1 MMGGALTAGQ
11 GYIQPVPA
19 WRVTLDGADLTVKL
33 APRLISLSLSEKRG
47 EATDELTLVLHD
59 ADGMLNLPPQGAV
72 LTVAIG
78 WERGTGVAVGLVPK
92 GTFTVQDVE
101 WGGPPDQVTITAKS
115 ADMRT
120 TLQNRR
126 NRVFHGAT
134 IGAIIA
140 QIASDNGLADRCHPA
155 LAGNVVTSIEQAN
168 KSDMQFLRDLGRRYD
183 AVATIK
189 GGTILFAPIGATT
202 TASGATIPTLTI
214 TRQSGDKATY
224 KRSARENTQDGAEAQ
239 HFDQGSATRKTVGA
253 GGSTRRRLKR
263 VYASEGDAM
272 AAASAENNRI
282 ARAAA
287 NFSLTLSYGDGRAST
302 GMTATTTGFK
312 TEIDARKWLI
322 GNVEHT
328 MGDGGFTT
336 QLQLEVAAG

>member
-1 MMGGALTAGQ
+1 
-11 GYIQPVPA
+11 
-19 WRVTLDGADLTVKL
+19 
-33 APRLISLSLSEKRG
+33 
-47 EATDELTLVLHD
+47 
-59 ADGMLNLPPQGAV
+59 
-72 LTVAIG
+72 
-78 WERGTGVAVGLVPK
+78 
-92 GTFTVQDVE
+92 
-101 WGGPPDQVTITAKS
+101 VTITAKS
-115 ADMRT
+115 ADQRT

-126 NRVFHGAT
+126 NRTFNTTT

-140 QIASDNGLADRCHPA
+140 QIAGDNGLADRCHPA
-155 LAGNVVTSIEQAN
+155 LAGNVVTAIEQAN

-189 GGTILFAPIGATT
+189 GGAILFAPIGATT
-202 TASGATIPTLTI
+202 TASGTTIPTLSI
-214 TRQSGDKATY
+214 TRQSGDKAEY
-224 KRSARENTQDGAEAQ
+224 SRSARENAQDGAEAQ
-239 HFDQGSATRKTVGA
+239 YFDQGTAKRHTVGT
-253 GGSTRRRLKR
+253 GGTTRRRLKR
-263 VYASEGDAM
+263 VYASKGDAT

-287 NFSLTLSYGDGRAST
+287 SFGLTLSLGDARAST